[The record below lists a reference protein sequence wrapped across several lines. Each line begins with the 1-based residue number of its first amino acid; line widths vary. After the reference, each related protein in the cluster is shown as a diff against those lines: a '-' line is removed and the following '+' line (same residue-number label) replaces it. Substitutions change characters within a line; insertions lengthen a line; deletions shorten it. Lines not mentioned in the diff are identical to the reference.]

1 MALIFQHG
9 FAKSMYD
16 QNNGKNFLDVD
27 ATKQEMKLIPPFYK
41 IYINK
46 VNKPSVTNEMDMDD
60 GINNKVTRYNKRLL
74 QNNHEYP
81 MENRF
86 NFRRKMKIEYLF
98 PNIEDFN
105 NQLEF
110 QNYHPTLEGILGGYQ
125 SIDYNSNKFI
135 DNNSYG
141 YLSDYDKDFL
151 YAKRFLAGSYG
162 DRNNWKRYIK
172 RIPENSL
179 NDKQNLWS
187 FMSPVNTI
195 MDLGQLPIDSSN
207 IHNDR
212 NDNRVKGT

>member
-1 MALIFQHG
+1 
-9 FAKSMYD
+9 MYD
-16 QNNGKNFLDVD
+16 QNN
-27 ATKQEMKLIPPFYK
+27 
-41 IYINK
+41 

-110 QNYHPTLEGILGGYQ
+110 QNYHPTLE
-125 SIDYNSNKFI
+125 